1 LRFCFFIY
9 LFSLLSIR
17 DLVKVREEQ
26 DRLEYRQH
34 ELARQRQQI
43 EGEQRAATV
52 IQNAFRTYRERQH
65 LKQQEFD
72 TIEKNTISFICLLFR
87 EDTLEIERLESEAKR
102 LTEQQAAVEYAEER
116 QVHDGRKE
124 MIVSGINFWLL

>member
-26 DRLEYRQH
+26 DRLEYRQN

-72 TIEKNTISFICLLFR
+72 DI
-87 EDTLEIERLESEAKR
+87 
-102 LTEQQAAVEYAEER
+102 
-116 QVHDGRKE
+116 RKE
-124 MIVSGINFWLL
+124 NDLFHLFAFQRRYTRNRTSGKRS